1 MQNLDYFTNIVKPC
15 LRDLQRCKEKST
27 TEIERGFYEDRIA
40 AQANDF
46 ALAMDVT
53 ILELWELMEK

>member
-1 MQNLDYFTNIVKPC
+1 MQNLDYFTHIVKPC

-40 AQANDF
+40 A
-46 ALAMDVT
+46 
-53 ILELWELMEK
+53 